1 MTILNS
7 LNTINR
13 RLRSFHGQFKDVE
26 RERVN
31 LDSVY
36 ASRIGDAKSHNQSKR
51 EQIESLKADVLKYYR
66 IAKDNT
72 TKDLMTSGISG
83 QKPNIAKLNDMIEQ
97 IDDSN
102 LNDPVAAQIVD
113 LASKYIAYLDRELK
127 SLDQAEQSQI
137 QKILSQKDLDLGK
150 IESSKRQVLS
160 ECKTYLMGKDVRDL
174 ASLFDRIKQ
183 SYEIDSRFFSEWGK
197 PTKKKKMMLIGY
209 GEFPIDIPKMFCSDL
224 KASLGGYFDE
234 KDKGVCYPC
243 GFTTTS
249 SENIYV
255 EYTELNV
262 TQTKLGLQA
271 LALNFMRYFRPTEYR
286 ISIFDQI
293 YLNADLLGP
302 LSQLAG
308 IKNGLIDDVP
318 TDSKSMKK
326 SMERL
331 CSYYRKVEAKIGT
344 DSVYA
349 YNARVEQGRRIPY
362 RTIIINK
369 LQGSHSGGGN
379 DDLSFVLNNA
389 AKFGITV
396 IYLTKSADGG
406 SKGKDRESKYL
417 AHAKDSIRLI
427 SDSKGRLYIEDNVRW
442 VPFKW
447 IEAPTDFPTDFIPK
461 IAEDMKPSQ
470 LGMRLFDRYKPS
482 TPKKTKAGKRKSIEL
497 PFAVDDEDRPVICS
511 FENETFAAY
520 VMGAAGSG
528 KSTLLHSLI
537 CGILMNY
544 HPDEVELWLMD
555 FKMLEFKRYVDNR
568 PPHVKYLLLEKSE
581 DLVFDILDRLTEEL
595 ERREYVFAQRGWQKL
610 GDVPVEEYMPAV
622 FVIIDE
628 FAQMSQILKET
639 KGSGY
644 GSDYTIKLE
653 NLLARGRALGFKFIF
668 ASQSF
673 EDGVTGLT
681 DNARKQIQLRFALKN
696 TPSEIKSTLVLT
708 SDQITPELSRDI
720 SSLPAYETLFKWR
733 DEAGDVRVG
742 RFRNMY
748 AESGE
753 IDALVTRITE
763 KMRPVN
769 LGTQTDDDSYIEKNP
784 VLVDGAKPKTFQSQI
799 PVYKKYERTLDEDSL
814 DEEDILIYPG
824 VPCSFNLA
832 RPFTLFPGTAENI
845 LVAGGDRDSSVNVI
859 QSVIACFTRT
869 KKPIE
874 IWAHGRSPIMKK
886 YRHTVFSK
894 HEQVVDL
901 SDVCNRVKT
910 LKKSISK
917 RVVEDRLIICFGLE
931 SIFNDLEIM
940 GDEEESYNPQPI
952 KKPRQSSLPDM
963 SEVLERVKACDDP
976 EEKKR
981 IIAEYNAQR
990 DAMEDERGEQG
1001 DAEAEQH
1008 IYDAREDIKWLFK
1021 RGSNFGIH
1029 FLICFSKAQDF
1040 IDLKIDGHLFR
1051 HKLLFPMSRD
1061 ESLSLVSSRKAN
1073 EIDGGTFLYSDSKT
1087 SYTMRPHIYRG
1098 IPCNGWVLESSGHII
1113 QKGGM
1118 L

>member
-7 LNTINR
+7 LNTING
-13 RLRSFHGQFKDVE
+13 RLRSFHGQFEDVE

-36 ASRIGDAKSHNQSKR
+36 ASRIGDAKSRNQSRR
-51 EQIESLKADVLKYYR
+51 EQIDSLKADVLKYYR

-72 TKDLMTSGISG
+72 AKDLVTSGISG
-83 QKPNIAKLNDMIEQ
+83 QKPNIAKLNGMIER

-113 LASKYIAYLDRELK
+113 LASRYIVYLNRELRG
-127 SLDQAEQSQI
+127 LDQDEQSQI

-150 IESSKRQVLS
+150 IESSKRRVLS
-160 ECKTYLMGKDVRDL
+160 ECKAYLMGKDVQDL

-234 KDKGVCYPC
+234 KDKGICYPC

-249 SENIYV
+249 SESIYV

-262 TQTKLGLQA
+262 AQTKLGLQA

-293 YLNADLLGP
+293 YLNADMLGP

-331 CSYYRKVEAKIGT
+331 CNYYRKIEAKIGAG
-344 DSVYA
+344 SVYA
-349 YNARVEQGRRIPY
+349 HNAKVEQGRRIPY

-369 LQGSHSGGGN
+369 LQGLHSGGG
-379 DDLSFVLNNA
+379 DEDLSFVLNNA

-396 IYLTKSADGG
+396 IHLTKSTDGG

-427 SDSKGRLYIEDNVRW
+427 SDSRGQLYVEDNVRW

-461 IAEDMKPSQ
+461 IIEDMKPSQ
-470 LGMRLFDRYKPS
+470 LGVRLFDRYKPS
-482 TPKKTKAGKRKSIEL
+482 TPKKTKEGKRKSIEL
-497 PFAVDDEDRPVICS
+497 PFAVDDEDRPLTCS

-668 ASQSF
+668 ASQTYTTGIS
-673 EDGVTGLT
+673 GLT
-681 DNARKQIQLRFALKN
+681 ETACKQIQLRFALKN
-696 TPSEIKSTLVLT
+696 TPDEIKQTLTLT
-708 SDQITPELSRDI
+708 SDQMTSELSRDV

-733 DEAGDVRVG
+733 DESGDIRVG
-742 RFRNMY
+742 RFQNMY
-748 AESGE
+748 AESNE
-753 IDALVTRITE
+753 IDALVTAIRR
-763 KMRPVN
+763 KFRPVRPGALTN
-769 LGTQTDDDSYIEKNP
+769 NDSYVEKNP
-784 VLVDGAKPKTFQSQI
+784 VMVDGGHPKTFQSQI
-799 PVYKKYERTLDEDSL
+799 PIYKRYERTLDEDCL
-814 DEEDILIYPG
+814 EEDDVLVYPG

-832 RPFTLFPGTAENI
+832 KPFALCRGTAENVLI
-845 LVAGGDRDSSVNVI
+845 VGGDRDETTNLVS
-859 QSVIACFTRT
+859 SVIASYVRT
-869 KKPIE
+869 KRPVE
-874 IWAHGRSPIMKK
+874 IWAHGRSPILKK
-886 YRHTVFSK
+886 YRSTVFSK
-894 HEQVVDL
+894 RDKYVEL
-901 SDVCNRVKT
+901 SDICNRVVE
-910 LKKSISK
+910 LKRGILHRNTSDCM
-917 RVVEDRLIICFGLE
+917 VICFGLE
-931 SIFNDLEIM
+931 SVYNDLDILGEMDYEEEYSLDESSRANGIPTIDEIM
-940 GDEEESYNPQPI
+940 
-952 KKPRQSSLPDM
+952 
-963 SEVLERVKACDDP
+963 ERVEAAQTEAEK
-976 EEKKR
+976 EE
-981 IIAEYNAQR
+981 IIAEYN
-990 DAMEDERGEQG
+990 EIVERYNSTESET
-1001 DAEAEQH
+1001 EASGRVF
-1008 IYDAREDIKWLFK
+1008 DARDDLEWLIK
-1021 RGSNFGIH
+1021 RGPAFGVH
-1029 FLICFSKAQDF
+1029 FMCCFEQAKEWSGLNISETF
-1040 IDLKIDGHLFR
+1040 FNHKI
-1051 HKLLFPMSRD
+1051 LFPMSKD
-1061 ESLSLVSSRKAN
+1061 DSIELMGTRKAN
-1073 EIDGGTFLYSDSKT
+1073 EIDGGTCVYTNGKT
-1087 SYTMRPHIYRG
+1087 TFTMRPHIHKG
-1098 IPCNGWVLESSGHII
+1098 IAYSGWIVSPSGEVVR
-1113 QKGGM
+1113 KGGAV